1 MSYSE
6 NRVGSGIFSTESAG
20 KGFVSFIY
28 KELLEINKKKINMSP
43 EEKKNGNRLEQES
56 HTRNV
61 ENKFI
66 KENQH

>member
-43 EEKKNGNRLEQES
+43 EEKKKWEQ
-56 HTRNV
+56 T
-61 ENKFI
+61 
-66 KENQH
+66 

>member
-43 EEKKNGNRLEQES
+43 EEKKKMGTDLSRRVTLEMWKIS
-56 HTRNV
+56 L
-61 ENKFI
+61 
-66 KENQH
+66 